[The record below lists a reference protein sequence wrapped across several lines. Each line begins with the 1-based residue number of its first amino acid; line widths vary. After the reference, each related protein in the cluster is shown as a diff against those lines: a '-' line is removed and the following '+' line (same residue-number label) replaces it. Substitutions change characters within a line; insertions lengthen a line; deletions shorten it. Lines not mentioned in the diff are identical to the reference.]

1 MAKKVFAM
9 YLAKEGNPNSDAYA
23 KLDLPA
29 SPWELWDALEK
40 VRLQTDDILYME
52 IEDYYAF
59 EYLAPHLDGLEI
71 SLNELNDLAARLA
84 TLDEVQGIAFEGL
97 FSMEVQRKTNA
108 NGGVITL
115 QDLRDLAVS
124 AKTDCY
130 HVVDAADDAQL
141 GRFYAENGFIPE
153 LDGISDGVFEMLDFA
168 GIGRMMR
175 CSENGVFVGSLY
187 VLQDGELTAA
197 PPVQKTLP
205 EKPGYLFRLTLGLH
219 PDIGDDRT
227 VTLILPA
234 AEAELLDAQA
244 QLGTEGWEG
253 VAVIDY
259 DGIIPYAAEFTD
271 LPMELEEF
279 NVLAAAV
286 RDMPSPEKQLP
297 KLKALLEQFEVR
309 DIATAISLTE
319 HLADYVLTPDLSS
332 PQETAID
339 HLRFMTELK
348 KIYDLSPEDDPAGI
362 PRSDFEKDGYHY
374 TLVDLLRQEL
384 PENESRQHTEHVS
397 IESAKKD
404 MESVL
409 ALLPQEREFI
419 TDDGLMGT
427 LTLRLDTVQV
437 EPSGYGSSTKQ
448 LSVKRSYP
456 NLAEQD
462 TQYIPK
468 SIEDGGRTLTLS
480 DIQWQTDNT
489 ANMDG
494 YAVGDRFTAV
504 ATYTGSATSSYVKGY
519 TVTADYT
526 GTVSRIALNRVRY
539 VAIFEGVPIQ
549 FAEPAK
555 TAGAISSL
563 RWSYV
568 LIPVG
573 VVAAAGAGVGGA
585 LLVKRRRE
593 NADEEETAE

>member
-1 MAKKVFAM
+1 M

-427 LTLRLDTVQV
+427 LMLKLDTVQV